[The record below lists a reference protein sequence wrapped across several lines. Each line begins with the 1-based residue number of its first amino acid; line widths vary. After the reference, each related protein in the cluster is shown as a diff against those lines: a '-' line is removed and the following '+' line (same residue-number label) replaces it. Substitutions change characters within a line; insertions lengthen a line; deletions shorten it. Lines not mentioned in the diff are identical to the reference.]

1 MRSLGRNRSQRQA
14 RSRASRTISSGTS
27 PRITTVVFDLDDTLY
42 DCFRQ
47 RVLAAHRY
55 ASRQLLAAGLNQHLK
70 RRLTIAQLLRLRIKL
85 FRQERFLNTLDTRL
99 CAALGLRGR
108 AARRLAKIGR
118 DAYFSYPVRNL
129 RLFPDTLPTLRRLH
143 RSGVRI
149 HIVTAGYLHI
159 QRAKTRMLGL
169 DCSPCVEKIF
179 YTGLTR
185 GRGKKGKLRHVL
197 RTERDPRRVLVVG
210 DRPDSEIRVA
220 RELGMW
226 AVRRLGGEF
235 ARFKSGTPMEHPHF
249 TIRHVSQLL
258 RLPFEF
264 GGG

>member
-1 MRSLGRNRSQRQA
+1 MRRH
-14 RSRASRTISSGTS
+14 
-27 PRITTVVFDLDDTLY
+27 RITTVVFDLDDTLY
-42 DCFRQ
+42 DCYGQ

-55 ASRQLLAAGLNQHLK
+55 ACRKLLAAGLSRHVGH
-70 RRLTIAQLLRLRIKL
+70 RLTIASLLRLRIKL
-85 FRQERFLNTLDTRL
+85 FRQERFLNTLDARL

-108 AARRLAKIGR
+108 TARRLAKVGR
-118 DAYFSYPVRNL
+118 DAYFGYPVRNL
-129 RLFPDTLPTLRRLH
+129 RLFPDALPTLRRLH
-143 RSGVRI
+143 RCGVRI

-159 QRAKTRMLGL
+159 QRAKTRILGL
-169 DCSPCVEKIF
+169 DLSPYAEKIF

-226 AVRRLGGEF
+226 TVRRLGGEF
-235 ARFKSGTPMEHPHF
+235 ALFKPRTRAERAHF
-249 TIRHVSQLL
+249 NIRRVSQLF
-258 RLPFEF
+258 RLPFDF
-264 GGG
+264 GRG

>member
-1 MRSLGRNRSQRQA
+1 MRRH
-14 RSRASRTISSGTS
+14 
-27 PRITTVVFDLDDTLY
+27 RITTVVFDLDDTLY
-42 DCFRQ
+42 DCYHQ

-55 ASRQLLAAGLNQHLK
+55 ACRKLLAAGLNRHVG
-70 RRLTIAQLLRLRIKL
+70 RRLTIPRLLRLRIKL

-108 AARRLAKIGR
+108 TARRLTKVGR
-118 DAYFSYPVRNL
+118 DAYFGYPVRNL
-129 RLFPDTLPTLRRLH
+129 RLFPGALPTLRRLH
-143 RSGVRI
+143 RCGVRI

-159 QRAKTRMLGL
+159 QRAKTCILGL
-169 DCSPCVEKIF
+169 DPSPYVQKIF

-210 DRPDSEIRVA
+210 DRPDNEIRVA

-226 AVRRLGGEF
+226 TVRRLGGEF
-235 ARFKSGTPMEHPHF
+235 ALFKPRTRAERAHF
-249 TIRHVSQLL
+249 NIRRVSQLF
-258 RLPFEF
+258 RLPFDF
-264 GGG
+264 GRA